1 MKPTAINVQITKC
14 PKQYEAVRLGLDATL
29 EPNETVE
36 DAIKAATVQ
45 LNALYEEMY
54 QQKPKA
60 AQTGENAATK
70 APEKPAEEKPKTED
84 GAPKQRERLTFEDK
98 RLQQIVRRMEKNPS
112 KKEEILKEALK
123 WFDPDENAMKIL
135 ELAVKTI

>member
-1 MKPTAINVQITKC
+1 MKPTTINVQITKC
-14 PKQYEAVRLGLDATL
+14 PKQFEAVRLGLDATL
-29 EPNETVE
+29 ETNETVE

-70 APEKPAEEKPKTED
+70 APEQPAREKQKTEE
-84 GAPKQRERLTFEDK
+84 GAPQKRERLTFEDK
-98 RLQQIVRRMEKNPS
+98 RLQQIVRRMEKNPA

-123 WFDPDENAMKIL
+123 WFDPDENAMKTL

>member
-1 MKPTAINVQITKC
+1 MKPTTINVQITKC
-14 PKQYEAVRLGLDATL
+14 PKQFEAVRLGLDATL
-29 EPNETVE
+29 EPNEAVE

-54 QQKPKA
+54 QQKQKA

-70 APEKPAEEKPKTED
+70 APEQPAREKPKTDD
-84 GAPKQRERLTFEDK
+84 GAPQQRERLTFEDK
-98 RLQQIVRRMEKNPS
+98 RLQQIVRRMEKNPA

-123 WFDPDENAMKIL
+123 WFDPDENAMKTL

>member
-1 MKPTAINVQITKC
+1 MKPTTINVQITKC
-14 PKQYEAVRLGLDATL
+14 PKQYEAVRLGLDATI

-36 DAIKAATVQ
+36 DAIKAATAQ

-70 APEKPAEEKPKTED
+70 APEHPAEEKPKAE
-84 GAPKQRERLTFEDK
+84 PQQRERLTFEDK
-98 RLQQIVRRMEKNPS
+98 RLQQIVRRMEKNPA

-123 WFDPDENAMKIL
+123 WFDPDENAMKTL

>member
-1 MKPTAINVQITKC
+1 MKPTTINVQITKC
-14 PKQYEAVRLGLDATL
+14 PKQFEAVRLGLDATL

-36 DAIKAATVQ
+36 DAIKAATAQ
-45 LNALYEEMY
+45 LNSLYEEMY

-60 AQTGENAATK
+60 EPQ
-70 APEKPAEEKPKTED
+70 
-84 GAPKQRERLTFEDK
+84 QRERLTFEDK
-98 RLQQIVRRMEKNPS
+98 RLQQIVRRMEKNPA

-123 WFDPDENAMKIL
+123 WFEPDENAMKTL

>member
-1 MKPTAINVQITKC
+1 MKPTTINVQITKC

-36 DAIKAATVQ
+36 DAIKAATEQ
-45 LNALYEEMY
+45 LNALYVEMY

-70 APEKPAEEKPKTED
+70 APEQTAEEKPKAE
-84 GAPKQRERLTFEDK
+84 PQQRERLTFEDK
-98 RLQQIVRRMEKNPS
+98 RLQQIVRRMEKNPA

-123 WFDPDENAMKIL
+123 WFDPDENAMKTL
-135 ELAVKTI
+135 QLAVKTI